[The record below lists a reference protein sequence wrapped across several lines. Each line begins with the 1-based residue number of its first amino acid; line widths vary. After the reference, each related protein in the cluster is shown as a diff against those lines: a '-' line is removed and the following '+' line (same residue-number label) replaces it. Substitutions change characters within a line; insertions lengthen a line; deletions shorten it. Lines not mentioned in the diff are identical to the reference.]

1 MAITPNTDIRLIKTP
16 FGLNNKNQLT
26 FSNVNAQSSYF
37 LSLAHLEVDNCS
49 YQRKDNII
57 RYPAH
62 IDDIIEYNYVMYK
75 NENYSDKW
83 FYAFITNMEYINDNL
98 TNITIKTDVW
108 QTWQFDIIY
117 KDSFVEREHVNSDS
131 IGEHTIDEN
140 LNVGEVIEESYQEDI
155 SLSEN
160 PYIAIS
166 SSYNPSTKKQFSGIT
181 VYNNQIFGD
190 EIHLIATFPIN
201 NLTNFIDY
209 LSKTN
214 ADGHI
219 EDIKDVF
226 LVPNALINASDL
238 ELQTGTIDG
247 RNFTF
252 YKLQFSEDVKEFTT
266 NISKLTSFN
275 DYTPKN
281 NKLFCYPYNYLFV
294 SNNIGNFNIYKY
306 EDFENETNATFKN
319 QLAMSIRGQLPTCSY
334 KL

>member
-26 FSNVNAQSSYF
+26 FSNVSAQSSYF
-37 LSLAHLEVDNCS
+37 LSLSHLEVDNCS

-57 RYPAH
+57 RYSSH

-117 KDSFVEREHVNSDS
+117 KDSFVEREHVNSDE

-140 LNVGEVIEESYQEDI
+140 LNVGEVVEQAEQEDV
-155 SLSEN
+155 SLSSY
-160 PYIAIS
+160 PYLAIS
-166 SSYNPSTKKQFSGIT
+166 SSYNPASGKQFAGIT

-190 EIHLIATFPIN
+190 EIHLIATTPLN
-201 NLTNFIDY
+201 NLTNFINY
-209 LSKTN
+209 LGKTN

-226 LVPNALINASDL
+226 LVPNALIDL
-238 ELQTGTIDG
+238 SKVEQETGTFGDKS
-247 RNFTF
+247 FSF
-252 YKLQFSEDVKEFTT
+252 YKLQFTDSPREFTT
-266 NISKLTSFN
+266 NVQKLTSFS
-275 DYTPKN
+275 DYRPKN
-281 NKLFCYPYNYLFV
+281 NKVFCYPYNYLFV
-294 SNNIGNFNIYKY
+294 SNNIGNFNILKY
-306 EDFENETNATFKN
+306 EDFSNNENATFKT
-319 QLAMSIRGQLPTCSY
+319 QLAMSIRGQL
-334 KL
+334 